1 MELEPSRD
9 AATQDE
15 DEEPEGTPQ
24 RISTAGR
31 DQRPGQTEAD
41 HGDARQRSS
50 PELEKRTQL
59 KKTSRDTDPHRED
72 ELLWRSA
79 LKNYATWDR
88 INGKAKRFSN
98 ERRKESSRPRKE
110 VQLRR
115 PNVLLL
121 NLDRNRTLNRWLGL
135 WRPCQAADT
144 RRAAPPKQARMPSG

>member
-88 INGKAKRFSN
+88 INGKAKRFRMRG
-98 ERRKESSRPRKE
+98 ERKARDPERKFS
-110 VQLRR
+110 
-115 PNVLLL
+115 
-121 NLDRNRTLNRWLGL
+121 
-135 WRPCQAADT
+135 
-144 RRAAPPKQARMPSG
+144 